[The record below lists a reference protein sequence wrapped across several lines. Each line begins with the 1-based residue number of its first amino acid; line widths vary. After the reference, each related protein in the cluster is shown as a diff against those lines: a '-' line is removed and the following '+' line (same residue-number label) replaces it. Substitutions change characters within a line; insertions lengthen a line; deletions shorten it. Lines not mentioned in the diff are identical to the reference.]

1 MSWQGGSEL
10 FEDLITA
17 AQKAVLDKDLRRD
30 FYLEMLE
37 SFEREGWDQPEYC
50 RGLDSAYDEALEI
63 LHPELEDEDD
73 DLDDDEIEDSDW
85 AH

>member
-10 FEDLITA
+10 FEDLIVA
-17 AQKAVLDKDLRRD
+17 AQKAVTDKDQRRD
-30 FYLEMLE
+30 FYLEMIE

-63 LHPELEDEDD
+63 LHPELEEEDELDDEDP
-73 DLDDDEIEDSDW
+73 EDSDW
-85 AH
+85 S

>member
-10 FEDLITA
+10 FEDLIVA
-17 AQKAVLDKDLRRD
+17 AQKAVTDKDQRRD
-30 FYLEMLE
+30 FYLEMIE

-63 LHPELEDEDD
+63 LHPELEEEDELDDEDH
-73 DLDDDEIEDSDW
+73 EDSDW
-85 AH
+85 S